1 MQLRSEP
8 VRPLA
13 EEGNSTMPTCLPKK
27 MHLALG
33 LVALAMTLPFGGP
46 ALAQVTGATLS
57 GTITDPSG
65 AALSGAEVSI
75 KNISTKITR
84 IALTDKQGLYT
95 APNLLPGSYEIT
107 VTAPGFTTAARTG
120 ITLNVGVDQIIDV
133 RMRLGQ
139 VNQTVEVN
147 ESAPIVQLGSAE
159 LTTVVESRTVRDL
172 PLNGRSWTELAALQP
187 GVVRFQSSFNAAN
200 GLDRGLKGFG
210 AQLSISGG
218 RPVQNNYRLDGV
230 SVNDYANGG
239 PTNVLG
245 GALGVD
251 AIQEFSVITSNYT
264 AQYGRTSGGVIN
276 AITKSGSNG
285 FHGSA
290 YEFFRNSVLDAR
302 NYFDYDPS
310 GRPYRAPFQRHQF
323 GGSVGGPIVKNRTF
337 IFGDYEGILQSKGI
351 ATQAIVPS
359 VAARQGDL
367 SSGHVNVDPSAA
379 KYLPLYHV
387 PNVPAAAGNDTGIYS
402 FTGQQTLNENFFTT
416 RIDHAVSAQNSISGT
431 YMFDNNP
438 YSAPD
443 QLNLTLKG
451 HHIRRQLAVVEWTHI
466 FNPTLLNSLH
476 IGGSRIA
483 ALVNSDMGAINPLA
497 ADKSLAAVPGQNAA
511 RIFMNGILTIENGGV
526 GGAAAVVHG
535 YNSLQAYDDAFMTR
549 GTHSLKF
556 GVALENIRNNTAPT
570 RGSGDWTFGSL
581 SDFLTNK
588 PLSFVANLNAASPHN
603 VRQTI
608 VGTYVQDNWRV
619 RKNLTLDLGMRYEFA
634 TVPYEVFNKYVTLLN
649 LTDSKPKIGGQLF
662 ANPTFRNFEPR
673 LGFAWDPRGDFKTV
687 VHGAFGVFDVLPLPY
702 VMDLLE
708 ANAAPS
714 IQIGAVRTGLD
725 GTFYAGGFPL
735 LNAQTLNT
743 ASVQQHPGRNYVM
756 TWNLNVQRQ
765 FTKNLA
771 VIVGYMGSRG
781 VHQQFKVDDSDMTL
795 PTLTSAGYV
804 FPYSRDPT
812 VTTLPT
818 LNPNFGAIRSLW
830 WNGGSSYHSLQ
841 VGATKRLSK
850 GVQFQ
855 GSYTWSKSLDTSS
868 SGAGSDSYGNSLSS
882 LHWYDQR
889 LNKSYS
895 DFNTPRVLSLST
907 IWELPA
913 THGSAIMANK
923 LLSGWELGSI
933 LTAQDGQPFT
943 VLIGGDPLGQNSS
956 DPFAFP
962 NRLGGPDCKSLVNSG
977 NINSYIKVQCFSMPT
992 APSQDFYNQFCN
1004 PSTSFP
1010 TCINLL
1016 GNARRNILSGPG
1028 FVNLDFSIYKNTT
1041 FKRVSD
1047 TFSTQLRVEF
1057 FNVLNHPN
1065 FQAPLSSNTIFD
1077 SGGQPQVGAGAI
1089 LGTTNDSREIQL
1101 AFKVVW

>member
-1 MQLRSEP
+1 MRLHLRKRSHLI
-8 VRPLA
+8 VLLVLA
-13 EEGNSTMPTCLPKK
+13 VG
-27 MHLALG
+27 AL
-33 LVALAMTLPFGGP
+33 FGGQ
-46 ALAQVTGATLS
+46 AFSQVTGATLS

-65 AALSGAEVSI
+65 AAVPGAEVTI
-75 KNISTKITR
+75 ENMSTQITR
-84 IALTDKQGLYT
+84 KALTDKDGLYT

-107 VTAPGFTTAARTG
+107 VAASGFRSASRTG
-120 ITLNVGVDQIIDV
+120 ITLNVGGDQVIDITMKV
-133 RMRLGQ
+133 GQ
-139 VNQTVEVN
+139 VTETIEVT
-147 ESAPIVQLGSAE
+147 EKTPVVQVGSAE
-159 LTTVVESRTVRDL
+159 LVTTVESRTVRDL

-187 GVVRFQSSFNAAN
+187 GVVRLQSSFNAAS

-210 AQLSISGG
+210 AQLSIGGG

-276 AITKSGSNG
+276 AITKSGTNA

-290 YEFFRNSVLDAR
+290 YEFFRNSILDAR
-302 NYFDYDPS
+302 NYFDYDTS
-310 GRPYRAPFQRHQF
+310 GRPYRAPFQRNQF
-323 GGSVGGPIVKNRTF
+323 GGSAGGPIVKSRTF

-359 VAARQGDL
+359 VAARNGDL
-367 SSGHVNVDPSAA
+367 TSGHVNVDPAA
-379 KYLPLYHV
+379 AQYLKLYAL
-387 PNVPAAAGNDTGIYS
+387 PNIPAAGDTGIYS
-402 FTGQQTLNENFFTT
+402 FTGQQVLSENFFTT
-416 RIDHAVSAQNSISGT
+416 RIDHSVSAQNSISGT

-451 HHIRRQLAVVEWTHI
+451 HHIRRQLGVVEWTHI
-466 FNPTLLNSLH
+466 FSPTLLNSFH
-476 IGGSRIA
+476 VGGSRTA
-483 ALVNSDMGAINPLA
+483 AVINQDMGAINPIA
-497 ADKSLAAVPGQNAA
+497 KDKSLAAIPGQYAA
-511 RIFMNGILTIENGGV
+511 RIFMSGFTNEPGGIS
-526 GGAAAVVHG
+526 GAAAVVHG
-535 YNSLQAYDDAFMTR
+535 YTSLQAYDDAFLTH

-556 GVALENIRNNTAPT
+556 GVAIENIRNNTAPKG
-570 RGSGDWTFGSL
+570 GSGDWSFGSL

-588 PLSFVANLNAASPHN
+588 PLSFLAVITQSPHD
-603 VRQTI
+603 VHQTI
-608 VGTYVQDNWRV
+608 FSAYIQDNWRV
-619 RKNLTLDLGMRYEFA
+619 RKNLTLDLGLRYEFA
-634 TVPYEVFNKYVTLLN
+634 TVPYEIFNKYVTLIH
-649 LTDSKPKIGGQLF
+649 LTDPAPKIGGQLF
-662 ANPTFRNFEPR
+662 ANPTLRNFEPR
-673 LGFAWDPRGDFKTV
+673 LGFAWDPKGDAKTV

-708 ANAAPS
+708 ANAAPF
-714 IQIGAVRTGLD
+714 IQTGAVRTGLN

-735 LNAQTLNT
+735 LTAQTLNT
-743 ASVQQHPGRNYVM
+743 ASVEQHPRRNYVM

-765 FTKNLA
+765 LSQNFA

-804 FPYSRDPT
+804 FPYSTNPT
-812 VTTLPT
+812 TPLPT

-830 WNGGSSYHSLQ
+830 WNGDSSYNSLQ
-841 VGATKRLSK
+841 IGATKHLSH

-889 LNKSYS
+889 LNRSYS
-895 DFNTPRVLSLST
+895 DFNTPRVLSLSA
-907 IWELPA
+907 IWELPGA
-913 THGSAIMANK
+913 HVSDTMAQK
-923 LLSGWELGSI
+923 FLGGWELGSI
-933 LTAQDGQPFT
+933 FTAQDGQPFT
-943 VLIGGDPLGQNSS
+943 VLLGGDPLGQNSS

-962 NRLGGPDCKSLVNSG
+962 NRLGGPSCRSLVNAG
-977 NINSYIKVQCFSMPT
+977 NINHYIKLDCFSFPT
-992 APSQDFYNQFCN
+992 APSQSFYNQYCN
-1004 PSTSFP
+1004 PSLPFP
-1010 TCINLL
+1010 LCTNLR

-1028 FVNLDFSIYKNTT
+1028 FYNLDFSVYKNTA
-1041 FKRVSD
+1041 FRRISE
-1047 TFSTQLRVEF
+1047 TFSTQFRVEF

-1065 FQAPLSSNTIFD
+1065 FQAPLSSNTVFD
-1077 SGGQPQVGAGAI
+1077 SVGNRQDGAGAI

-1101 AFKVVW
+1101 AFKVIW